1 MLFTLRSAIDT
12 LILFITF
19 SIKQFY
25 SNSLALT
32 NNTAINFITLNNTEK
47 KRKYCFSLLWDYDRY
62 IMYK

>member
-47 KRKYCFSLLWDYDRY
+47 KKEILFQSPVGLR
-62 IMYK
+62 